1 MRNFIY
7 HNPTKII
14 FGENVLYKISAEI
27 PANARIMLTYGG
39 GSIKKN
45 GIYHQVVSVLEDFF
59 FIEFGGIE
67 PNPQY
72 STLMKAV
79 DLCRKEKIDFLLSVG
94 GGSVLDG
101 TKFIA
106 AASLFDGEPWDILE
120 NQLKVTSVIPF
131 GAVLTLPATGSEM
144 NAFAVIS
151 RKETGQKLDFGT
163 PPFTY
168 PRFSVLDPNFTRTLP
183 HSQRINGVIDAFVHV
198 TEQYLTFQQNA
209 PLNDRFA
216 EAIMKTLIEEGLN
229 YVNEPENMTVAKDI
243 MWCSTMALNGLIA
256 TGLITDWATHK
267 IGHELTVLHNID
279 HASTLAIVWP
289 GMMRVMSQIKKE
301 KLLQYAERI
310 WDINNGDDE
319 ERIEK
324 AISKTEAF
332 FISLGAKTR
341 LSDYKLN
348 KTTIVQVV
356 ENLKRNGFVAIGEQK
371 LVTPEK
377 VIAILESR
385 M

>member
-131 GAVLTLPATGSEM
+131 GAVLTLPAT
-144 NAFAVIS
+144 
-151 RKETGQKLDFGT
+151 
-163 PPFTY
+163 
-168 PRFSVLDPNFTRTLP
+168 
-183 HSQRINGVIDAFVHV
+183 
-198 TEQYLTFQQNA
+198 
-209 PLNDRFA
+209 
-216 EAIMKTLIEEGLN
+216 
-229 YVNEPENMTVAKDI
+229 
-243 MWCSTMALNGLIA
+243 
-256 TGLITDWATHK
+256 
-267 IGHELTVLHNID
+267 
-279 HASTLAIVWP
+279 
-289 GMMRVMSQIKKE
+289 
-301 KLLQYAERI
+301 
-310 WDINNGDDE
+310 
-319 ERIEK
+319 
-324 AISKTEAF
+324 
-332 FISLGAKTR
+332 
-341 LSDYKLN
+341 
-348 KTTIVQVV
+348 
-356 ENLKRNGFVAIGEQK
+356 
-371 LVTPEK
+371 
-377 VIAILESR
+377 
-385 M
+385 